1 MAEKMRVFHIT
12 KRAED
17 GKWTVKE
24 EKTDDV
30 LHTFDTRADATQYCE
45 QFAEEKDALLKYHA
59 SKGKNKGRIIEVY
72 NSRTMD
78 PKDFAKLME
87 KYEEENDALTDEDEG
102 PDAVE
107 EEPVVEEKKAPAKKA
122 PAKKAEPKEEKAEEP
137 KEEPKKEAPKAAPKA
152 KKESKGNK
160 KAAIINRLQVKYENE
175 VRKALME
182 KYNYSSPMQIPA
194 LSKIVIN
201 IGVGDATQDSK
212 KLEEAV
218 SELTL
223 ISGQKPI
230 ITKAKK
236 SIATFK
242 LREGQE
248 IGCKVTLRGLRMYDF
263 FDKLVSIALPR
274 VRDFRGVSKNA
285 FDGRGNY
292 TLGIK
297 EQLIFPEIDYD
308 KVAKV
313 RGMDIV
319 IVTTAKNDAEA
330 YTLLELLGMPFHR

>member
-1 MAEKMRVFHIT
+1 MAE
-12 KRAED
+12 E
-17 GKWTVKE
+17 
-24 EKTDDV
+24 
-30 LHTFDTRADATQYCE
+30 
-45 QFAEEKDALLKYHA
+45 LK
-59 SKGKNKGRIIEVY
+59 
-72 NSRTMD
+72 
-78 PKDFAKLME
+78 
-87 KYEEENDALTDEDEG
+87 
-102 PDAVE
+102 
-107 EEPVVEEKKAPAKKA
+107 EKKAPAKKA
-122 PAKKAEPKEEKAEEP
+122 APKAEPKEEKA
-137 KEEPKKEAPKAAPKA
+137 EAPKAAPKA
-152 KKESKGNK
+152 KKEAKGNK
-160 KAAIINRLQVKYENE
+160 KAAIISRVQVKYENE
-175 VRKALME
+175 VRKALLE
-182 KYNYSSPMQIPA
+182 KYQYSSTMQIPA

-319 IVTTAKNDAEA
+319 IVTTANTDAEA
-330 YTLLELLGMPFHR
+330 YTLLDLLGMPFHR